1 MKSKMAKI
9 IGVVTML
16 CLAVVLFVGSAPAAG
31 KVLRLQTVYPETSH
45 SGESMKL
52 LAANVEKYTNGQV
65 KIKIFWPNQLVKM
78 KEAYTALSKGM
89 IDMLYAGSI
98 YYAGIVPAARSEF
111 LPLTWSSP
119 QEAVSLYYDQGYL
132 NLLRKANAEKGV
144 WFLAPTFLASMG
156 FMTNFDVTGLES
168 FKGKKFR
175 GISVDASLIRK
186 MGASPVAMA
195 PTAMYAALQRGTI
208 DGIIYPY
215 YSLDTYKF
223 YEVVKCVVLPGM
235 HNPVPVDLFMNLKVW
250 QSLSP
255 QNQKAFERASKEI
268 CLKTAGQ
275 SEKWDADAIAFAKKH
290 DVKVFEF
297 NKADRQ
303 KLMVFAQEDWN
314 ATAAKSAQ
322 LKEATDL
329 ILNYV
334 NSKKSK

>member
-9 IGVVTML
+9 VGVVTML
-16 CLAVVLFVGSAPAAG
+16 CLAVVLIAGIAPAAG

-45 SGESMKL
+45 GGEYLKR
-52 LAANVEKYTNGQV
+52 LAANVDKYTNGQV

-144 WFLAPTFLASMG
+144 WFLGPTFLASMG
-156 FMTNFDVTGLES
+156 FMTNFDVTGLDS

-175 GISVDASLIRK
+175 GISVDATLIRK

-195 PTAMYAALQRGTI
+195 PTDMYAAMKRGTI
-208 DGIIYPY
+208 DGIIYPF

-223 YEVVKCVVLPGM
+223 YEVVSCVVLPGV

-250 QSLSP
+250 KSLSP
-255 QNQKAFERASKEI
+255 QNQQAFERATKEI
-268 CLKTAGQ
+268 CQETATQ
-275 SEKWDADAIAFAKKH
+275 SQKWDTGAIVFAKKH
-290 DVKVFEF
+290 NIKVVEL

-303 KLMVFAQEDWN
+303 KLMGFAQEDWK
-314 ATAAKSAQ
+314 ATAAKSPE